1 MVQIFIASI
10 SGFLSLH
17 FFNVLPPYWALLLI
31 IVIGVIIF
39 MVYRNVI
46 VISFS
51 LAISW
56 AVFDANQYINDIDSI
71 PKTELIL
78 S

>member
-1 MVQIFIASI
+1 MVQIFIASA
-10 SGFLSLH
+10 LSDFCRYI

-56 AVFDANQYINDIDSI
+56 AVLMLIN
-71 PKTELIL
+71 IL
-78 S
+78 TI